1 MIPDNSQQRNPLSAL
16 RLFWKTR
23 SGSLCRWLLMP
34 AVCFLELMFHL
45 WVGGPTTPA
54 VLAQLLG
61 FALCV
66 GGLLSLVASLLPR
79 KGAKVFAAVLAFL
92 CALIMLVEYMV
103 GNAYGSYM
111 RPSRIVTGAGGV
123 LTDYTDVVI
132 QMILDNL
139 GRIALALVP
148 MVLVLLS
155 GKREKPGRR
164 IPLILAAAIGTLGG
178 IALGFAGLAEMPG
191 GVTGWLSSY
200 DFNACIRERG
210 IVTAMYTELSGLGN
224 KADAIV
230 LELPVIEP
238 LPEPTEAASGE
249 ALPSAEP
256 EKVYAPHV
264 IPGLDFGALA
274 QKETNPQL
282 KSLYQYLAALKPTT
296 ENDYTGLFAGKNL
309 IFITAEAFNYAVIDP
324 ELTPTLYRLS
334 TKGIQFTNYYEPS
347 WSGCTSGGELVNLSG
362 LAMNCEMIT
371 YSHQKPFN
379 TIGRQLMN
387 QGYFSRAYHNN
398 YHTFYDRHITHEDLG
413 YEKFIGYGNGM
424 EEGVQELWPESD
436 LEMIDFTVPQ
446 YIDNQPF
453 SIYYMTVSGHC
464 RYSKLGNAM
473 SKKNWSLVE
482 DLPYSEWVKAYIA
495 CNLELEHALTSLV
508 SQLEEAGIADDT
520 VIVMA
525 PDHYPYGLGTSWGN
539 PSDGLAELYGVEKYD
554 LFQRDKNTLILWS
567 GCLEDKNI
575 RIDAPVCSI
584 DILPTLSNLFG
595 IVHDS
600 RLTVGRDVLGT
611 EEAIALWP
619 DHSWVTEKG
628 QFDASTGRFT
638 PYDGAEVSDEYVQRI
653 SAIVNNKINFS
664 RAVQQIDFFT
674 ALQKEMGLE

>member
-34 AVCFLELMFHL
+34 TVCFLELMFHL
-45 WVGGPTTPA
+45 WVGGPITPA

-191 GVTGWLSSY
+191 GVTGWFSSY

-230 LELPVIEP
+230 L
-238 LPEPTEAASGE
+238 
-249 ALPSAEP
+249 
-256 EKVYAPHV
+256 
-264 IPGLDFGALA
+264 
-274 QKETNPQL
+274 
-282 KSLYQYLAALKPTT
+282 
-296 ENDYTGLFAGKNL
+296 
-309 IFITAEAFNYAVIDP
+309 
-324 ELTPTLYRLS
+324 
-334 TKGIQFTNYYEPS
+334 
-347 WSGCTSGGELVNLSG
+347 
-362 LAMNCEMIT
+362 
-371 YSHQKPFN
+371 
-379 TIGRQLMN
+379 
-387 QGYFSRAYHNN
+387 
-398 YHTFYDRHITHEDLG
+398 
-413 YEKFIGYGNGM
+413 
-424 EEGVQELWPESD
+424 
-436 LEMIDFTVPQ
+436 
-446 YIDNQPF
+446 
-453 SIYYMTVSGHC
+453 
-464 RYSKLGNAM
+464 
-473 SKKNWSLVE
+473 
-482 DLPYSEWVKAYIA
+482 
-495 CNLELEHALTSLV
+495 
-508 SQLEEAGIADDT
+508 
-520 VIVMA
+520 
-525 PDHYPYGLGTSWGN
+525 
-539 PSDGLAELYGVEKYD
+539 
-554 LFQRDKNTLILWS
+554 
-567 GCLEDKNI
+567 
-575 RIDAPVCSI
+575 
-584 DILPTLSNLFG
+584 
-595 IVHDS
+595 
-600 RLTVGRDVLGT
+600 
-611 EEAIALWP
+611 
-619 DHSWVTEKG
+619 
-628 QFDASTGRFT
+628 
-638 PYDGAEVSDEYVQRI
+638 
-653 SAIVNNKINFS
+653 
-664 RAVQQIDFFT
+664 
-674 ALQKEMGLE
+674 